1 MKKINNEENLSL
13 ATAEVEA
20 VEVKQEKTIEQI
32 AEDIKKEQGLKEVF
46 ITDIADQ
53 KVIWRKLKRSEYKEI
68 MTREYSENEDLAYF
82 EKQDFVASKVILYPE
97 NIEDKLAKKVDLTT
111 VDALKYATE
120 AGNIKA
126 VNVVLIGVMA
136 KNTDIAYEKWV
147 ETIKTSTPAKFLDS
161 NLKAFELGYNLK

>member
-1 MKKINNEENLSL
+1 MKKINNKENLSL

-97 NIEDKLAKKVDLTT
+97 NVEELLEDFAGIADII
-111 VDALKYATE
+111 ATE
-120 AGNIKA
+120 TMVKTGFGLTETKA
-126 VNVVLIGVMA
+126 V
-136 KNTDIAYEKWV
+136 
-147 ETIKTSTPAKFLDS
+147 
-161 NLKAFELGYNLK
+161 

>member
-13 ATAEVEA
+13 AAAEVEA

-97 NIEDKLAKKVDLTT
+97 NVEELLEDFAGIADII
-111 VDALKYATE
+111 ATE
-120 AGNIKA
+120 TMVKTGFG
-126 VNVVLIGVMA
+126 L
-136 KNTDIAYEKWV
+136 T
-147 ETIKTSTPAKFLDS
+147 ETKTV
-161 NLKAFELGYNLK
+161 

>member
-13 ATAEVEA
+13 ATAEVKA

-97 NIEDKLAKKVDLTT
+97 NVEELLEDFAGIADII
-111 VDALKYATE
+111 ATE
-120 AGNIKA
+120 TMVKTGFGLTETKA
-126 VNVVLIGVMA
+126 V
-136 KNTDIAYEKWV
+136 
-147 ETIKTSTPAKFLDS
+147 
-161 NLKAFELGYNLK
+161 

>member
-68 MTREYSENEDLAYF
+68 ITREYSENEDLAYF

-97 NIEDKLAKKVDLTT
+97 NVEELLEDFAGIADII
-111 VDALKYATE
+111 ATE
-120 AGNIKA
+120 TMVKTGFGLTETKA
-126 VNVVLIGVMA
+126 V
-136 KNTDIAYEKWV
+136 
-147 ETIKTSTPAKFLDS
+147 
-161 NLKAFELGYNLK
+161 

>member
-1 MKKINNEENLSL
+1 MKKINNEENLL
-13 ATAEVEA
+13 LDTAEIEA

-97 NIEDKLAKKVDLTT
+97 NVEELLEDFAGIADII
-111 VDALKYATE
+111 ATE
-120 AGNIKA
+120 TMVKTGFGLTKTKA
-126 VNVVLIGVMA
+126 V
-136 KNTDIAYEKWV
+136 
-147 ETIKTSTPAKFLDS
+147 
-161 NLKAFELGYNLK
+161 

>member
-1 MKKINNEENLSL
+1 MKKINNEEYKNYES
-13 ATAEVEA
+13 VET
-20 VEVKQEKTIEQI
+20 VKVKQEKTIEQI

-97 NIEDKLAKKVDLTT
+97 NVEELLEDFAGIADII
-111 VDALKYATE
+111 ATE
-120 AGNIKA
+120 TMVKTGFGLTETKA
-126 VNVVLIGVMA
+126 V
-136 KNTDIAYEKWV
+136 
-147 ETIKTSTPAKFLDS
+147 
-161 NLKAFELGYNLK
+161 

>member
-13 ATAEVEA
+13 AAAEVEA
-20 VEVKQEKTIEQI
+20 VEVKQEKTIEQS

-97 NIEDKLAKKVDLTT
+97 NVEELLEDFAGIADII
-111 VDALKYATE
+111 ATE
-120 AGNIKA
+120 TMVKTGFGLTETKA
-126 VNVVLIGVMA
+126 V
-136 KNTDIAYEKWV
+136 
-147 ETIKTSTPAKFLDS
+147 
-161 NLKAFELGYNLK
+161 

>member
-97 NIEDKLAKKVDLTT
+97 NVEELLEDFAGIADII
-111 VDALKYATE
+111 ATE
-120 AGNIKA
+120 TMVKTGFGLTETKA
-126 VNVVLIGVMA
+126 V
-136 KNTDIAYEKWV
+136 
-147 ETIKTSTPAKFLDS
+147 
-161 NLKAFELGYNLK
+161 

>member
-32 AEDIKKEQGLKEVF
+32 AEDIKKEQRLKEVF

-97 NIEDKLAKKVDLTT
+97 NVEELLEDFAGIADII
-111 VDALKYATE
+111 ATE
-120 AGNIKA
+120 TMVKTGFG
-126 VNVVLIGVMA
+126 L
-136 KNTDIAYEKWV
+136 T
-147 ETIKTSTPAKFLDS
+147 ETKTV
-161 NLKAFELGYNLK
+161 